1 MWLSLSLSLSLSVM
15 WTGKFVSVF
24 VMLSTNDQQKLI
36 DTIASL
42 SSLFSLFSLAPCSW
56 NFEDLGLSPCFL
68 QRVMMMM
75 MMMPATMTMGA
86 MELIN

>member
-1 MWLSLSLSLSLSVM
+1 MWLSLSLSLYLSVM

-56 NFEDLGLSPCFL
+56 NLEDEKPLSLFPSKGDDDDDDDAGHYDDG
-68 QRVMMMM
+68 RDG
-75 MMMPATMTMGA
+75 TD
-86 MELIN
+86 